1 MGEIMNKDVVPG
13 WYKDP
18 TEESQLRYFDGS
30 TWTAETKKPGGQT
43 VSNVAGVSGGKASS
57 SATGKPL
64 ARFRLKWYHFVFAYF
79 TVGISL
85 AYTIPEGRS
94 QKAARQVKIDSYWGQ
109 YQELLASTSSPL
121 LRFDYLFQDQTLATR
136 PGGVVLEEAR
146 QGETRTTSGGTIQMK
161 GSTSTIGA
169 GVGIGAFGVGGA
181 DSRSN
186 LGGTITSSGVSTTG
200 KDRAVA
206 IDEGQLKVSSAGLEF
221 VGGLQVRSIPFTD
234 MLGVGKEPQ
243 LLNVATRSHLNA
255 QRFRFRDRFEA
266 EVFHRV
272 VTATIAQGA
281 FPDLGSSKKDFEDLA
296 AKFPDPKIET
306 LKSEMKA
313 LI

>member
-1 MGEIMNKDVVPG
+1 MNKVVSG
-13 WYKDP
+13 WYEDP
-18 TEESQLRYFDGS
+18 ADESQLRYFDGS
-30 TWTAETKKPGGQT
+30 TWTPETKKPGRQA
-43 VSNVAGVSGGKASS
+43 VSNLSGVSGAKASS
-57 SATGKPL
+57 SAAGKPL
-64 ARFRLKWYHFVFAYF
+64 ATFRLRWYHVVFAAA
-79 TVGISL
+79 TSGLTLV
-85 AYTIPEGRS
+85 YTIPAGIS
-94 QKAARQVKIDSYWGQ
+94 QKSARQKKIDAYWRQ
-109 YQELLASTSSPL
+109 YQGMLASKSSPL
-121 LRFDYLFQDQTLATR
+121 LRFDYLFQDQTLVTR

-146 QGETRTTSGGTIQMK
+146 QGATTTTSVGSIQMK
-161 GSTSTIGA
+161 GNTSTIGV
-169 GVGIGAFGVGGA
+169 GVGIGAFGIGGA
-181 DSRSN
+181 GSRSN
-186 LGGTITSSGVSTTG
+186 LGGTINSTGVSATA

-221 VGGLQVRSIPFTD
+221 VGGLQVRSIPFSD
-234 MLGVGKEPQ
+234 MLGVGAESR

-266 EVFHRV
+266 EVFHLV

-281 FPDLGSSKKDFEDLA
+281 FPDLVSSKKDFEDLA